1 LRVPEELMR
10 FLIKGKAF
18 FISTHVNPEG
28 DALGSSIA
36 LGMALGSLGK
46 DVFLYDRDVV
56 PDFLRFLPGNEKF
69 NNSYPPSLV
78 SSIPLILL
86 DCNEIE
92 RADLAEA
99 GIPFA
104 AVIDHHETLRPF
116 GDIKWI
122 APDAAATGIMVFWL
136 IKELEVLITREI
148 AVNLYTAIASD
159 TGTFRYNNTSAE
171 VLRICAELIDSGADP
186 AAISD
191 CLYENWSRGRFKLMT
206 EVLHT
211 LEVRGDIAITHA
223 TEEMFQRTRTSASD
237 TENFSNLP
245 RMMRDIKVSAFFREI
260 KEGWKISLRSKGDV
274 NVAEVAA
281 FFKGGGHRSAAGYKT
296 SSDLCSAKDE
306 LVKALMERGLVHD
319 HH

>member
-1 LRVPEELMR
+1 LRVPEELTR
-10 FLIKGKAF
+10 FLIKGKTF

-36 LGMALGSLGK
+36 LGKALESLRK
-46 DVFLYDRDVV
+46 VVFLYDRDVV
-56 PDFLRFLPGNEKF
+56 PDFLRFLPGSENF

-86 DCNEIE
+86 DCNNIE
-92 RADLAEA
+92 RAGLTGTE
-99 GIPFA
+99 IPFA

-122 APDAAATGIMVFWL
+122 EPNAAATGVMVFRL
-136 IKELEVLITREI
+136 IKEMDVPITREI

-159 TGTFRYNNTSAE
+159 TGTFRYENTSAE
-171 VLRICAELIDSGADP
+171 VLRICAELTDSGADP
-186 AAISD
+186 AVISD

-206 EVLHT
+206 EVLNS
-211 LEVRGDIAITHA
+211 LEVRGHIAIIHA
-223 TEEMFQRTRTSASD
+223 TQEMFRRTRTSAPD

-245 RMMRDIKVSAFFREI
+245 TMMSDIKVSAFFREI
-260 KEGWKISLRSKGDV
+260 EEGWKISLRSKGDV

-281 FFKGGGHRSAAGYKT
+281 LFKGGGHRNAAGYT
-296 SSDLCSAKDE
+296 ISSDLRSGKDE
-306 LVKALMERGLVHD
+306 LVKVLMERGLVHD
-319 HH
+319 NH